1 MNKGKIWSNNDIELL
16 IRLWD
21 TNYSLETIANKLNRS
36 VYAIK
41 VKACRLKL
49 GPRIK
54 YPEYISLYELLS
66 ILGMEKS
73 YTHQKNKFIKFN
85 APLKKKNIKDRKVLC
100 LKINDFW
107 EWAYN
112 NKLILNF
119 SKFEKNSLGREP
131 EWVDEKRKSDRLNPS
146 KKNINRKWST
156 YEDNLLIAKVKSY
169 KYTYKD
175 LSEEFNRTE
184 SAIKTRIDYL
194 GIKERPLMLD
204 NTIKWTN
211 EELEE
216 AYRLHVEGYDNY
228 YIANKL
234 NKSHLTING
243 ILRNYINNKNT
254 INRGTWNKEEEQF
267 ILKNSDK
274 STKYLAKCL
283 KRSYY
288 SVCKKR
294 KRLENQCS

>member
-85 APLKKKNIKDRKVLC
+85 APLKRKNIKDRKVLC

-119 SKFEKNSLGREP
+119 SKFEKNSLGKEP

-184 SAIKTRIDYL
+184 SAIKTRLDYL

-216 AYRLHVEGYDNY
+216 AYKLHVEGYDNY

-234 NKSHLTING
+234 NKSHLTIN
-243 ILRNYINNKNT
+243 
-254 INRGTWNKEEEQF
+254 
-267 ILKNSDK
+267 
-274 STKYLAKCL
+274 
-283 KRSYY
+283 
-288 SVCKKR
+288 
-294 KRLENQCS
+294 